1 VSLNAH
7 AAREDLPHAHRRANG
22 GAHHDRARRSVRRTV
37 AALSLLALT
46 VGVGA
51 CGGSDAG
58 GDASATAAASGAK
71 KPQKVN
77 FVVSWNPPGPQHME
91 ILAAKAKGYFE
102 EEGLDVNIHG
112 PSSATDALKL
122 LISGKDKFGL
132 SELPDLIVAREQGV
146 KVIAVTAHQD
156 RRIDLGIMSRKK
168 DNIQSPKDLVGKTV
182 ALTPLPGNR
191 ARFNYM
197 LEKNGIDKKD
207 VKVVTVQF
215 DGPQVVSAGRAK
227 AADATSWY
235 EVPLLE
241 KLTGE
246 TPNYM
251 AFGDQDVPGGY
262 FGGVVV
268 TEDYAKKNP
277 DTVRKVVRAVLKGQQ
292 FVLQHP
298 DEAIDLL
305 ADNALK
311 GNDRA
316 FLKKARTRLNEIAVD
331 ADTAAHGL
339 GWANPDVWQRMIDWS
354 AEVGLIKKSYP
365 ASEIFTNDYLTE
377 VKQP

>member
-1 VSLNAH
+1 MQ
-7 AAREDLPHAHRRANG
+7 
-22 GAHHDRARRSVRRTV
+22 RTIAGCALLV
-37 AALSLLALT
+37 ATA
-46 VGVGA
+46 GVAA
-51 CGGSDAG
+51 CGGSDAA
-58 GDASATAAASGAK
+58 GDDAGAGAAAGAK
-71 KPQKVN
+71 KLQKIS

-102 EEGLDVNIHG
+102 AEGLDVEIHG

-122 LISGKDKFGL
+122 LVSGRDKFGL

-146 KVIAVTAHQD
+146 KIIAVTAHQD

-197 LEKNGIDKKD
+197 LDKNGIDKKD

-241 KLTGE
+241 KLSGE
-246 TPNYM
+246 APNYM
-251 AFGDQDVPGGY
+251 PFGDQDVPGGY

-268 TEDYAKKNP
+268 TEEYAKNNP
-277 DTVRKVVRAVLKGQQ
+277 ETVKKVVRAVLKGQQ
-292 FVLQHP
+292 FVLGHP

-305 ADNALK
+305 ADNELK

-316 FLKKARTRLNEIAVD
+316 FLQKARTRLNEIAVD

-339 GWANPDVWQRMIDWS
+339 GWANPEVWQQMIDWS
-354 AEVGLIKKSYP
+354 AEVGLIKKAYP